1 MGKGS
6 EISAITPVAEEL
18 RVNLILL
25 AGRNAV
31 LDVQPLGKA
40 GPIVDV
46 RQISDLLLAD
56 GLRAEAGGLNE
67 ELREVGPQ
75 CFAREAAPEEQI
87 RCDLATAV
95 AWPRYVG

>member
-31 LDVQPLGKA
+31 LYVQPLGKA

-46 RQISDLLLAD
+46 RQIK
-56 GLRAEAGGLNE
+56 
-67 ELREVGPQ
+67 
-75 CFAREAAPEEQI
+75 
-87 RCDLATAV
+87 
-95 AWPRYVG
+95 